1 MSRTVVFDVN
11 ILISAVIA
19 PGGAPA
25 RALQS
30 ALEQGWDVET
40 SGHIVQKLIEVLGRP
55 RFYSRLG
62 NNDLSAF
69 LLKYQAYTTRVIPDR
84 SVRGVCDD
92 EEDDLVLGTA
102 VAANAD
108 YLVTGD
114 KGFQQV
120 SEHRGVRIVGAS
132 EFLHLIRGE
141 LESDT

>member
-1 MSRTVVFDVN
+1 MTTRAVLDVN
-11 ILISAVIA
+11 ILA
-19 PGGAPA
+19 
-25 RALQS
+25 
-30 ALEQGWDVET
+30 
-40 SGHIVQKLIEVLGRP
+40 
-55 RFYSRLG
+55 
-62 NNDLSAF
+62 SAF
-69 LLKYQAYTTRVIPDR
+69 VSRGSPPGYVLSLGLLGKFQIVVSDHILMALARTWTKPYFVARLSESQKQRNFEQLTKFSIPAQPDR

-120 SEHRGVRIVGAS
+120 GEYQGVRIVGAS
-132 EFLHLIRGE
+132 EFLYLIRRE